1 MWDSPDQTKITQ
13 LVWEFPM
20 QLTVTNVGKV
30 AVVEVHAE
38 ELDASNADD
47 FRNDIN
53 TVLQNNTQV
62 VLDLNRVQFADS
74 RGCGAILSCLKY
86 LSGVSGDLKICRVN
100 KPVRTVFELI
110 RLHRICEILPGVDDA
125 VKAFAKSK

>member
-1 MWDSPDQTKITQ
+1 M
-13 LVWEFPM
+13 EF
-20 QLTVTNVGKV
+20 TVTNTGNV
-30 AVVEVHAE
+30 AVVEVHVE

-47 FRNDIN
+47 FRHDMDP
-53 TVLQNNTQV
+53 VLHAQSRI

-100 KPVRTVFELI
+100 KPVLTVFELI
-110 RLHRICEILPGVDDA
+110 RLHRICEILPDVDDA
-125 VKAFAKSK
+125 VKAFAKVK

>member
-1 MWDSPDQTKITQ
+1 M
-13 LVWEFPM
+13 EF
-20 QLTVTNVGKV
+20 TVTNVGDV
-30 AVVEVHAE
+30 AVVEVHTE

-47 FRNDIN
+47 FRREMDPI
-53 TVLQNNTQV
+53 LHAQNRI

-100 KPVRTVFELI
+100 KPVLTVFELI
-110 RLHRICEILPGVDDA
+110 RLHRICEILPEVDDA
-125 VKAFAKSK
+125 VKAFGKVKSK